1 MTGRGSHDL
10 PRFGP
15 GRLWT
20 VIGTHQQDWK
30 RTRTETKN
38 GHERTILG
46 CSRCR
51 LTKRLLLVG
60 TARGRPVYVRSLSVF
75 VRFENCLC
83 VPRQFHGM
91 AIERR
96 FAPNLLRTPRPYVAL
111 LLMTRQIGYATA
123 GLLRAIA
130 QGYRYGLDIME
141 VTGLPSGT
149 VYPTLT
155 RLESR
160 GFVAGQWESQ
170 AIADREKRPRR
181 RYYKLTAAGRAALA
195 ESTRLYGAFAEET
208 ALRLKPFEGEA

>member
-1 MTGRGSHDL
+1 
-10 PRFGP
+10 
-15 GRLWT
+15 
-20 VIGTHQQDWK
+20 
-30 RTRTETKN
+30 
-38 GHERTILG
+38 
-46 CSRCR
+46 
-51 LTKRLLLVG
+51 
-60 TARGRPVYVRSLSVF
+60 
-75 VRFENCLC
+75 
-83 VPRQFHGM
+83 
-91 AIERR
+91 
-96 FAPNLLRTPRPYVAL
+96 
-111 LLMTRQIGYATA
+111 MTRQIGYATA

-160 GFVAGQWESQ
+160 GFVAGTWESQ